1 MLDEYFSGTLP
12 QLIERARL
20 LKAKIPRS
28 LPRDYG
34 ALIRTCEIELADI
47 MVRLRELQNTSLGA
61 RSVIYQA
68 QLRKFKRV
76 IADLDRIE
84 TRAIPVLNR
93 AHADDHH
100 VNRLL
105 FRICQEISY
114 PLAPPTVTTLSKS
127 YFYIDTKL
135 QLLFIPLVEGN
146 FLLHLPD
153 LYHELCHPLLTHED
167 HPVLDRMKAEY
178 LECLVY
184 IHDHFAAQRAK
195 EELRRGPSAFKD
207 QGDLWELLWTKYW
220 LTEFFCDLYAIVTL
234 GPAFAWSHLHLY
246 LKTGGDPFMLPDGIR
261 VITHPADNA
270 RMRVML
276 EALRLAGFDRD
287 AAQIDSR
294 WQQAL
299 RLTTNTAPPDYHF
312 CYPEGLL
319 SFVVEKARAGTLA
332 MDCRPASPDAGDP
345 IQQLLNIA
353 WKNFWIAPAVYQA
366 WEAIAVQELFA
377 FCEGRATGLPSINQ
391 FTAR

>member
-1 MLDEYFSGTLP
+1 MPGYKARMLDEYFSGTLP

-61 RSVIYQA
+61 RPIINQA

-100 VNRLL
+100 ANRLL

-114 PLAPPTVTTLSKS
+114 PLAPPTVTTLSKN

-146 FLLHLPD
+146 FLLHLPA
-153 LYHELCHPLLTHED
+153 LAFSTT
-167 HPVLDRMKAEY
+167 K
-178 LECLVY
+178 
-184 IHDHFAAQRAK
+184 
-195 EELRRGPSAFKD
+195 LRRPS
-207 QGDLWELLWTKYW
+207 G
-220 LTEFFCDLYAIVTL
+220 
-234 GPAFAWSHLHLY
+234 
-246 LKTGGDPFMLPDGIR
+246 
-261 VITHPADNA
+261 
-270 RMRVML
+270 
-276 EALRLAGFDRD
+276 
-287 AAQIDSR
+287 
-294 WQQAL
+294 
-299 RLTTNTAPPDYHF
+299 
-312 CYPEGLL
+312 
-319 SFVVEKARAGTLA
+319 
-332 MDCRPASPDAGDP
+332 
-345 IQQLLNIA
+345 
-353 WKNFWIAPAVYQA
+353 
-366 WEAIAVQELFA
+366 
-377 FCEGRATGLPSINQ
+377 
-391 FTAR
+391 